1 MLSVKDDLP
10 GCLNLPQVVRLNRTK
25 YDNLKKKVIACTN
38 KDLGVD
44 LQYGLLP
51 TFELDEFLEYC
62 DALNKD
68 IVVRYP
74 DFETNTVRKKIPP
87 KTKAESD
94 ALADKT
100 FKSYM
105 ASVDEAFFIAQ
116 GLVRRL
122 HEGEILELDYRRI
135 FDKAGDIIE
144 RALSNVPFEP
154 QTRFFYGPGAS
165 LSGFEFDVTP
175 KGQPRTYK
183 SRLAK
188 LSSLAGELDDLELFF
203 EPSLAEQIRQTSVY
217 SSWSWDKLHQV
228 PKNADKNRVITITSV
243 LRKAKQKGIGEW
255 IRKAYRSIRSC
266 NINHNLDTCARDH
279 QVLAW
284 IASKTDFFDTYDFS
298 SASDRITFPILEEV
312 LLGKPRPN
320 CQKLWDM
327 MQRSSS
333 LGFEWKGQRYTYRS
347 FPMGYSFTFELE
359 SLVFFALTV
368 AFLLN
373 WGFTLDEA
381 PLDNC
386 IAYLVSTYGDDLIV
400 ALSRARKSF
409 ERFFGSI
416 GFKLNDEKSFSIE
429 TSFRESCGADFN
441 AGTFVRGFYVKTR
454 HPTIRDFLRIT
465 NFTKVNYNVTDSFL
479 NTLPFYRKIK
489 SAYGLNLCKL
499 SVNKLIGRNSIFTKD
514 VPVSVLLSDED
525 TTPKFILQY
534 SQTRRSKTWLDA
546 HLLFDTDYTLLTA
559 GEDESEH
566 AFSFS
571 DTETG
576 DTLRLRSIT
585 RTDGNFFMR
594 LSESWV
600 DDLILKYDPDL
611 VLL

>member
-10 GCLNLPQVVRLNRTK
+10 GHLNLPQVVRLNRTK

-105 ASVDEAFFIAQ
+105 ASVDEAFFIAN
-116 GLVRRL
+116 GLVKRL

-135 FDKAGDIIE
+135 FDKAGDIVE

-359 SLVFFALTV
+359 SLIFFALTV

-525 TTPKFILQY
+525 TVPKFILQY

-585 RTDGNFFMR
+585 RNDGNFFMR

>member
-10 GCLNLPQVVRLNRTK
+10 GHLNLPQVVRLNRTK

-68 IVVRYP
+68 IIVRYP

-105 ASVDEAFFIAQ
+105 ASVDEAFFIAN
-116 GLVRRL
+116 GLVRRM

-135 FDKAGDIIE
+135 FDKAGDIVE

-359 SLVFFALTV
+359 SLIFFALTV

-499 SVNKLIGRNSIFTKD
+499 SVNKLIGRNSIFAKD

-525 TTPKFILQY
+525 TVPKFILQY

-585 RTDGNFFMR
+585 RNDGNFFMR

>member
-10 GCLNLPQVVRLNRTK
+10 GHLNLPQVVRLNRTK

-68 IVVRYP
+68 IIVRYP

-105 ASVDEAFFIAQ
+105 ASVDEAFFIAN
-116 GLVRRL
+116 GLVRRMR
-122 HEGEILELDYRRI
+122 EGEILELDYRRI
-135 FDKAGDIIE
+135 FDKAGDIVE

-359 SLVFFALTV
+359 SLIFFALTV

-499 SVNKLIGRNSIFTKD
+499 SVSKLIGRNSIFAKD

-525 TTPKFILQY
+525 TVPKFILQY

-585 RTDGNFFMR
+585 RNDGNFFMR

>member
-10 GCLNLPQVVRLNRTK
+10 GHLDLPQVVRLNRTK

-105 ASVDEAFFIAQ
+105 ASVDEAFFIAN
-116 GLVRRL
+116 GLVKRL

-135 FDKAGDIIE
+135 FDKAGDIVE

-359 SLVFFALTV
+359 SLIFFALTV

-585 RTDGNFFMR
+585 RNDGNFFMR

>member
-10 GCLNLPQVVRLNRTK
+10 GHLDLPQVVRLNRTK
-25 YDNLKKKVIACTN
+25 YDKLKKRVIACTN

-68 IVVRYP
+68 IIVRYP

-87 KTKAESD
+87 KTKAESE
-94 ALADKT
+94 ALADTT

-105 ASVDEAFFIAQ
+105 ASVDEAFFIANN
-116 GLVRRL
+116 LVKRI
-122 HEGEILELDYRRI
+122 HQGEILELDYRRI
-135 FDKAGDIIE
+135 FDKAGDIVE

-284 IASKTDFFDTYDFS
+284 IASKTSFFDTYDFS

-359 SLVFFALTV
+359 SLIFFALTV

-373 WGFTLDEA
+373 WGFTLNEA
-381 PLDNC
+381 PLDAA

-409 ERFFGSI
+409 ERFFESI
-416 GFKLNDEKSFSIE
+416 GFKLNAEKSFSIE

-499 SVNKLIGRNSIFTKD
+499 SVNKLIGRNSIFAKD

-525 TTPKFILQY
+525 TFPKFILMY

-585 RTDGNFFMR
+585 RNDGNFFTR

-611 VLL
+611 MLL

>member
-10 GCLNLPQVVRLNRTK
+10 GRFNPPQVVRLNRAK
-25 YDNLKKKVIACTN
+25 YDKLKKKAIACTN

-51 TFELDEFLEYC
+51 TLNLDEFLAYC
-62 DALNKD
+62 DAINQD
-68 IVVRYP
+68 ILVRYP
-74 DFETNTVRKKIPP
+74 DYEANTVRKKIPP
-87 KTKAESD
+87 KTKAESE

-100 FKSYM
+100 FSSYM
-105 ASVDEAFFIAQ
+105 ASVDEAFFIAKN
-116 GLVRRL
+116 LVNRL
-122 HEGEILELDYRRI
+122 HQGEILELDYRRI
-135 FDKAGDIIE
+135 FDTAGDIVE
-144 RALSNVPFEP
+144 RALSNVPYEP

-165 LSGFEFDVTP
+165 LSGFEFDLAHD
-175 KGQPRTYK
+175 GQIRTYR

-203 EPSLAEQIRQTSVY
+203 EPSLAEQIRQTGVR

-243 LRKAKQKGIGEW
+243 LRKAEQKGIGEW

-284 IASKTDFFDTYDFS
+284 IASKTNFFDTYDFS

-320 CQKLWDM
+320 CQKLWDL
-327 MQRSSS
+327 MQRSSC
-333 LGFEWKGQRYTYRS
+333 LGFEWKGNRYTYRS

-359 SLVFFALTV
+359 SLIFFALTV

-373 WGFTLDEA
+373 WGFTLSEA
-381 PLDNC
+381 PLDRC

-441 AGTFVRGFYVKTR
+441 NGTFVRGFYVKTR
-454 HPTIRDFLRIT
+454 EPSIRDFLRIT
-465 NFTKVNYNVTDSFL
+465 NFVKVNYGVKDSFL
-479 NTLPFYRKIK
+479 DTLPFYRKIK
-489 SAYGLNLCKL
+489 SAYGLNLCRL
-499 SVNKLIGRNSIFTKD
+499 SLDRLIGRNSIFAKD
-514 VPVSVLLSDED
+514 VPVSVLLSDTD
-525 TTPKFILQY
+525 SVPKFILMY
-534 SQTRRSKTWLDA
+534 SQTRKAKDWLDA
-546 HLLFDTDYTLLTA
+546 HLLFDTDYSLLAA

-571 DTETG
+571 YAESG
-576 DTLRLRSIT
+576 DTLRLRSLT
-585 RTDGNFFMR
+585 QNDGNFFMR

-611 VLL
+611 ALL

>member
-10 GCLNLPQVVRLNRTK
+10 GHLNLPQVVRLNRTK

-105 ASVDEAFFIAQ
+105 ASVDEAFFIANN
-116 GLVRRL
+116 LVKRM

-373 WGFTLDEA
+373 WGFTLDEV

-525 TTPKFILQY
+525 TVPKFILQY

-585 RTDGNFFMR
+585 RNDGNFFMR

-611 VLL
+611 MLL

>member
-10 GCLNLPQVVRLNRTK
+10 GHLNLPQVVRLNRTK

-68 IVVRYP
+68 IIVRYP

-105 ASVDEAFFIAQ
+105 ASVDEAFFIAN
-116 GLVRRL
+116 GLVRRM

-135 FDKAGDIIE
+135 FDKAGDIVE

-359 SLVFFALTV
+359 SLIFFALTV

-499 SVNKLIGRNSIFTKD
+499 SVSKLIGRNSIFAKD

-525 TTPKFILQY
+525 TVPKFILQY

-585 RTDGNFFMR
+585 RNDGNFFMR

>member
-10 GCLNLPQVVRLNRTK
+10 GHLNLPQVVRLNRTK

-105 ASVDEAFFIAQ
+105 ASVDEAFFIAN
-116 GLVRRL
+116 GLVKRL

-135 FDKAGDIIE
+135 FDKAGDIVE

-284 IASKTDFFDTYDFS
+284 IASKTSFFDTYDFS

-327 MQRSSS
+327 MQRSSC

-359 SLVFFALTV
+359 SLLFFALTV

-373 WGFTLDEA
+373 WGFTLSET
-381 PLDNC
+381 PLDRC
-386 IAYLVSTYGDDLIV
+386 IAFLVSTYGDDLIV
-400 ALSRARKSF
+400 AFSRARKSF
-409 ERFFGSI
+409 ERFFESI
-416 GFKLNDEKSFSIE
+416 GFKLNAEKSFSIE

-441 AGTFVRGFYVKTR
+441 NGTFVRGFYVKTR
-454 HPTIRDFLRIT
+454 NPSIRDFLRIT
-465 NFTKVNYNVTDSFL
+465 NFVKVNYNVSDEFL

-489 SAYGLNLCKL
+489 SAYGLNLCRL
-499 SVNKLIGRNSIFTKD
+499 STSKLIGRNSVFAKD

-525 TTPKFILQY
+525 TSPRFILMY
-534 SQTRRSKTWLDA
+534 SQTHKTKDWLDA
-546 HLLFDTDYTLLTA
+546 QLLFDTDYSLLAA
-559 GEDESEH
+559 GEDESEN

-571 DTETG
+571 YAESG
-576 DTLRLRSIT
+576 DTLRLRSLT
-585 RTDGNFFMR
+585 QNDGNFFMR

-611 VLL
+611 ALL

>member
-1 MLSVKDDLP
+1 
-10 GCLNLPQVVRLNRTK
+10 
-25 YDNLKKKVIACTN
+25 
-38 KDLGVD
+38 
-44 LQYGLLP
+44 
-51 TFELDEFLEYC
+51 
-62 DALNKD
+62 
-68 IVVRYP
+68 
-74 DFETNTVRKKIPP
+74 
-87 KTKAESD
+87 
-94 ALADKT
+94 
-100 FKSYM
+100 
-105 ASVDEAFFIAQ
+105 
-116 GLVRRL
+116 
-122 HEGEILELDYRRI
+122 
-135 FDKAGDIIE
+135 
-144 RALSNVPFEP
+144 
-154 QTRFFYGPGAS
+154 
-165 LSGFEFDVTP
+165 
-175 KGQPRTYK
+175 
-183 SRLAK
+183 
-188 LSSLAGELDDLELFF
+188 
-203 EPSLAEQIRQTSVY
+203 
-217 SSWSWDKLHQV
+217 
-228 PKNADKNRVITITSV
+228 
-243 LRKAKQKGIGEW
+243 
-255 IRKAYRSIRSC
+255 
-266 NINHNLDTCARDH
+266 
-279 QVLAW
+279 
-284 IASKTDFFDTYDFS
+284 
-298 SASDRITFPILEEV
+298 
-312 LLGKPRPN
+312 
-320 CQKLWDM
+320 
-327 MQRSSS
+327 
-333 LGFEWKGQRYTYRS
+333 
-347 FPMGYSFTFELE
+347 MGYSFTFELE
-359 SLVFFALTV
+359 SLIFFALTV
-368 AFLLN
+368 AFLSN

-525 TTPKFILQY
+525 TVPKFILQY

-585 RTDGNFFMR
+585 RNDGNFFMR